1 MKVVEVAVGVIKRA
15 DKIYI
20 SKRADTLHQ
29 GGLWEFPGGKREQQ
43 ESIEQTLCRELLEE
57 VNITVLEQTS
67 SKWLIEHDYGDKK
80 VKLDVRLVE
89 QFLGEPSPQENQL
102 AQWVNIDE
110 LNNYEFPQAKFAYHH
125 ASDEKL
131 VASTERN
138 VGFWAE

>member
-57 VNITVLEQTS
+57 VNITVLEQQV
-67 SKWLIEHDYGDKK
+67 LMVIEHDYGDKK

-110 LNNYEFPQAKFAYHH
+110 LNNYEFPQANLPIIMHLMK
-125 ASDEKL
+125 
-131 VASTERN
+131 N
-138 VGFWAE
+138 

>member
-1 MKVVEVAVGVIKRA
+1 MKVVEVAVGVIKRG

-20 SKRADTLHQ
+20 SKRADILHQ

-43 ESIEQTLCRELLEE
+43 ESIEQALCRELLEE
-57 VNITVLEQTS
+57 VNITVLEQQA
-67 SKWLIEHDYGDKK
+67 LMVIQHDYGDKK

-110 LNNYEFPQAKFAYHH
+110 LNNYEFPQANLPIIEHLMKISGNH
-125 ASDEKL
+125 
-131 VASTERN
+131 
-138 VGFWAE
+138 

>member
-43 ESIEQTLCRELLEE
+43 ESIEQALCRELLEE
-57 VNITVLEQTS
+57 VNITILEQQA
-67 SKWLIEHDYGDKK
+67 LMVIEHDYGDKK

-89 QFLGEPSPQENQL
+89 QFLGEPSPQENQF

-110 LNNYEFPQAKFAYHH
+110 LNNYEFPQANLPIIMHLMK
-125 ASDEKL
+125 
-131 VASTERN
+131 N
-138 VGFWAE
+138 

>member
-43 ESIEQTLCRELLEE
+43 ESIEQALCRELLEE
-57 VNITVLEQTS
+57 VNITVLEQQA
-67 SKWLIEHDYGDKK
+67 LMVIEHDYGDKK

-110 LNNYEFPQAKFAYHH
+110 LNNYEFPQANLPIIMHLMK
-125 ASDEKL
+125 
-131 VASTERN
+131 N
-138 VGFWAE
+138 